1 MARAT
6 PTMIAALLAQVVLG
20 MAANLF
26 VTIPARHPGASRK
39 NQPPTGLA

>member
-6 PTMIAALLAQVVLG
+6 LIMIAALLAQFVLG

-26 VTIPARHPGASRK
+26 VTIPAS
-39 NQPPTGLA
+39 